1 MKKIIILYLIFF
13 NYLTYASD
21 SKIDCDNAYTQFDMN
36 YCANEDFKKA
46 DKELNQLY
54 QEILKYTSEE
64 ETNLLKKSQN
74 LWIKLR
80 DADCEFGS
88 FQVREGTVFPM
99 ILSMCLAGKTK
110 VRIEELK
117 NILECSEGDLS
128 CRVLRNR

>member
-1 MKKIIILYLIFF
+1 
-13 NYLTYASD
+13 
-21 SKIDCDNAYTQFDMN
+21 MN

-54 QEILKYTSEE
+54 REILKYTSEE